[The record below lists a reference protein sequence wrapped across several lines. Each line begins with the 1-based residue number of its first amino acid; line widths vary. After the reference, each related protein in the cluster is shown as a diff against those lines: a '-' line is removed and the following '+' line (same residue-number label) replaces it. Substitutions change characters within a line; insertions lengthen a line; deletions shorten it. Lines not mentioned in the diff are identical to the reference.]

1 MMFLISKRDLEIIRH
16 IRRYCDEIEETIAF
30 FGDDK
35 EIFFANAIYRNAAAT
50 PIEQIGDLVK
60 RLSDDFL
67 NAHPDVPWRAI
78 KGMRTWF
85 AHQYLTMDRAIIW
98 KVMQEDIPVLKTF
111 CEKII
116 EGTL

>member
-1 MMFLISKRDLEIIRH
+1 MTSKRDLEIIRH
-16 IRRYCDEIEETIAF
+16 IHRYCGEIDEAIAF
-30 FGDDK
+30 FGNDK
-35 EIFFANAIYRNAAAT
+35 AVFLNKAIYRDAAAT

-67 NAHPDVPWRAI
+67 IAHPDVPWKAI

-85 AHQYLTMDRAIIW
+85 AHQYLTMDREIMW
-98 KVMQEDIPVLKTF
+98 KVMQEDIPVLKAF
-111 CEKII
+111 CEKVI